1 MLRLDKAGYEIV
13 MHIHDEVVIES
24 PKIKGSLKDVCDIM
38 GIAPKWAEDLFLRAD
53 GYECEYY
60 KKD

>member
-1 MLRLDKAGYEIV
+1 VGYEIV
-13 MHIHDEVVIES
+13 MHIHDEVVIEA
-24 PKIKGSLKDVCDIM
+24 PKNKGSLKDVCDIM
-38 GIAPKWAEDLFLRAD
+38 GITPKWSEGLFLRAD